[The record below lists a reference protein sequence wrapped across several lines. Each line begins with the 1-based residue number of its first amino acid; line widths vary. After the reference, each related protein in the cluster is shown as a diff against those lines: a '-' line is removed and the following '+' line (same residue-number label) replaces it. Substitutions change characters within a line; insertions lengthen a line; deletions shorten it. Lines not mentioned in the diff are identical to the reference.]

1 MINYQKV
8 VKSSTGDIMNIDLPF
23 MNQTK
28 RKKVKITKQKLI
40 KVQNEHT
47 PIEVQNMTMPQLEY
61 LYEHGSSTEREL
73 ADHLIQARKKWAL
86 VELAMPMDAEL
97 ASGSPFAGGVKF

>member
-1 MINYQKV
+1 
-8 VKSSTGDIMNIDLPF
+8 MNIDLPF

-28 RKKVKITKQKLI
+28 RKKVKITEQKLI

>member
-1 MINYQKV
+1 
-8 VKSSTGDIMNIDLPF
+8 MNIDLPF
-23 MNQTK
+23 INQTK
-28 RKKVKITKQKLI
+28 RKKVKNSAKQKLI
-40 KVQNEHT
+40 KVQSEHT

-86 VELAMPMDAEL
+86 IELAMPMDAEL